1 VHSLGERLRLLAA
14 KLVHPLA
21 RQSPPSSAPQ
31 NRSIPAMSTST
42 LDRESFQNVLASAF
56 TIQQSNIGGQLISA
70 IVEVGRLIARRELDV
85 DEAKHLIVDST
96 RNVTNAGGVTIG
108 LSTGVKVS
116 SPGPEEDDRSSGAF
130 LSYFAST
137 LSAHGGGAVSAD
149 LALDLVLKDIVEQAR
164 LLTNASAAA
173 IALMRGE
180 EMVCRA
186 TTGTSAPELGVRL
199 NAHSELSGD
208 CLRTG
213 DAQCCDDTEADPRVD
228 TVACCRLG
236 IRSFLVFPVL
246 KQGELVGLFEIF
258 SPFPKAF
265 GDRDIQTLQALS
277 RKILINIDC
286 ATEFSTPTPEGEAL
300 TAADSMDPCFPAFR
314 VGPPDVKNAQFQFR
328 DSSTPLLFMVIALA
342 LLLGWMLGRVTW
354 RGTTY
359 KKGLPAAGSVLQEA
373 EVPSTLLVTAKPDA
387 APTLPEGKRQA
398 EPSPPP
404 PIPSKARTPEA
415 PSGSLIVYQEG
426 KVIFRLKP
434 SEKVGPSSPKS
445 GETIPDPSQA
455 PGEPSAP
462 DPALVPPK
470 G

>member
-1 VHSLGERLRLLAA
+1 
-14 KLVHPLA
+14 
-21 RQSPPSSAPQ
+21 
-31 NRSIPAMSTST
+31 MSTST

-56 TIQQSNIGGQLISA
+56 TIQQSNMDGQLISA
-70 IVEVGRLIARRELDV
+70 LVEVGRLITRRELDV
-85 DEAKHLIVDST
+85 DEAKHLIVDNT
-96 RNVTNAGGVTIG
+96 GNVTNASGATIG
-108 LSTGVKVS
+108 LSTGVEVP
-116 SPGPEEDDRSSGAF
+116 SPGLEEDDRSAGAF

-173 IALMRGE
+173 IALMRRE

-186 TTGTSAPELGVRL
+186 STGTSAPELGVRL
-199 NAHSELSGD
+199 NANSELSGD
-208 CLRTG
+208 CLRTST
-213 DAQCCDDTEADPRVD
+213 AQCCDDTEADPRID
-228 TVACCRLG
+228 TVACRRLG

-246 KQGELVGLFEIF
+246 KQGELIGLFEIF
-258 SPFPKAF
+258 SPLPKAF

-286 ATEFSTPTPEGEAL
+286 AMEFSTPPPEGEAL
-300 TAADSMDPCFPAFR
+300 TAADSLDACFPAFR

-328 DSSTPLLFMVIALA
+328 DSSMPLLLMVIALA
-342 LLLGWMLGRVTW
+342 LLLGWMLGRVTR

-359 KKGLPAAGSVLQEA
+359 KKGPPAAGSVLQEA
-373 EVPSTLLVTAKPDA
+373 KMPSTPLVTAKPDA
-387 APTLPEGKRQA
+387 APTQPEGKRQA

-404 PIPSKARTPEA
+404 PIPSKARNPEV
-415 PSGSLIVYQEG
+415 PSGSLIVYREG

-434 SEKVGPSSPKS
+434 SEKVGESNPKS
-445 GETIPDPSQA
+445 GETIPDPSQS

-462 DPALVPPK
+462 DPALGPPK